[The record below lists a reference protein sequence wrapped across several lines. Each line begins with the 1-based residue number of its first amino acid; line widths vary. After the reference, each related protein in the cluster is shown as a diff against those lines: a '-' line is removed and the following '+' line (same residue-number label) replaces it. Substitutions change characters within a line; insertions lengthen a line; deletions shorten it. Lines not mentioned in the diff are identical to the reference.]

1 MRRQGEGV
9 ALAVS
14 TKHAKLLFL
23 FGHAPHFPHTAPTSK
38 RKSKK
43 KNGPLALSSILP
55 GSSYPISVPLGS
67 SCPLSRVPFS
77 SQSSPSALPHTD
89 LPSPSPG
96 VILCPALVAL
106 SLAAANRE
114 RACGMGVGS

>member
-1 MRRQGEGV
+1 MKGQGEGV

-14 TKHAKLLFL
+14 TKHVKLLFL
-23 FGHAPHFPHTAPTSK
+23 FGHAPLSPHTIPASK

-43 KNGPLALSSILP
+43 FGPHVLSSTLP

-67 SCPLSRVPFS
+67 SCPIPRVPFS

-89 LPSPSPG
+89 TPCPAPA
-96 VILCPALVAL
+96 VMLCPGLVAL
-106 SLAAANRE
+106 GLAAVNRE
-114 RACGMGVGS
+114 RACEVRVGS